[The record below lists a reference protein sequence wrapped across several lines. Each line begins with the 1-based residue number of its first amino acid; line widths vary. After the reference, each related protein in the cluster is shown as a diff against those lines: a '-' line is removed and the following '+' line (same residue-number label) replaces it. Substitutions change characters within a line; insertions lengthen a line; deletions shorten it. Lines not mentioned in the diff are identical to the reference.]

1 MKKFLFLLILICML
15 GVSFGRY
22 WFDTDSDT
30 YTRDREDVVGEIE
43 GEALREGADD
53 IGSDLSG
60 VAYEDIEDSE
70 QAQSSTVDYI
80 TVIVNYFLGIL
91 SLVALVYLLY
101 HGFLMVTAAGD
112 DEKYKKGGAGIKY
125 ATIALIGI
133 GVSWFFISLLIYLV
147 EATTGS

>member
-15 GVSFGRY
+15 WVSFGRY

-43 GEALREGADD
+43 WEALREWADD
-53 IGSDLSG
+53 IWSDLSG

-80 TVIVNYFLGIL
+80 TVIVNYFLWIL

-101 HGFLMVTAAGD
+101 HGFLMVTAAWD
-112 DEKYKKGGAGIKY
+112 DEKYKKWWAWIKY
-125 ATIALIGI
+125 ATIALIWI

-147 EATTGS
+147 EATTWS